1 MNIIHFRFGL
11 TKTPTLSVARR
22 IHSQITFVSLVS
34 NEPNRCFIFS
44 MMPLEMRW
52 DQTRMLSISILNRT
66 SHNQNIP
73 QYWWIYVD
81 LGCGYHSIS
90 ADPFKCFFSHEKS
103 TGKIRLDKKN
113 RLTQNV
119 DVKKDICL
127 GLCVCFNVI
136 CLWFGWKMK
145 GKVEVV
151 ADFETKLIR
160 EYETLRLLTYWS
172 AFFSTVYAQWVNFE
186 HIFDIFF
193 VFPMRLIYM

>member
-1 MNIIHFRFGL
+1 MNIIYFRFGL
-11 TKTPTLSVARR
+11 TKTPTLNAARR

-52 DQTRMLSISILNRT
+52 DQTRILSISILNRT
-66 SHNQNIP
+66 SHNQNIT

-127 GLCVCFNVI
+127 GLCVCFYVI
-136 CLWFGWKMK
+136 CLLFGKWKEK
-145 GKVEVV
+145 W
-151 ADFETKLIR
+151 R
-160 EYETLRLLTYWS
+160 W
-172 AFFSTVYAQWVNFE
+172 
-186 HIFDIFF
+186 
-193 VFPMRLIYM
+193 